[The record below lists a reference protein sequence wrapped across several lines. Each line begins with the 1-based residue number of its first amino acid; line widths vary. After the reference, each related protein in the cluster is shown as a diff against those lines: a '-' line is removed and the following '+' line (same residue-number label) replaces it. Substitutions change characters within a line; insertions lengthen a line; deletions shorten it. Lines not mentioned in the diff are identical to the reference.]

1 MDIDYQ
7 QEKKKFFSNTLEMRR
22 IERYEPDFNKVL
34 NLYNLSFPKNELMNF
49 NVFYT
54 SHLKGD
60 VIAFYDN
67 NKFIGFAA
75 LLSNDNISN
84 ILYFAIEPTLRGK
97 GYGTQALKQICQYFN
112 KNKIILDVED
122 AFECN
127 NEREREKRLKRI
139 LFYTRVGF
147 KLTNIRYNWN
157 GEYYVIMMI
166 NSDNLPEK
174 DFWDFWKSRK

>member
-22 IERYEPDFNKVL
+22 IERYEPDLNKVL

-84 ILYFAIEPTLRGK
+84 IYFLCNRA
-97 GYGTQALKQICQYFN
+97 YF
-112 KNKIILDVED
+112 
-122 AFECN
+122 
-127 NEREREKRLKRI
+127 KRKRI
-139 LFYTRVGF
+139 WHSS
-147 KLTNIRYNWN
+147 TNT
-157 GEYYVIMMI
+157 
-166 NSDNLPEK
+166 NLPI
-174 DFWDFWKSRK
+174 F